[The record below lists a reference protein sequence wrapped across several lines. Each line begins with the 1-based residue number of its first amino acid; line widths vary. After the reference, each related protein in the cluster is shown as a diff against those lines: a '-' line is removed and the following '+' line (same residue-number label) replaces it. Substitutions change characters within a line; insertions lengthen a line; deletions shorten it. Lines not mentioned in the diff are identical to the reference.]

1 MKLLNISILL
11 AGMMFLTSAVN
22 AKIFGKAKPVKDN
35 TDFVEESMMRPRGD
49 LPFNRVWKASKVKN
63 SDYSEIYIAPVN
75 TEYLRQTSWWNKS
88 NVVEIQ
94 DDIDELAFKM
104 RSKIRKAFW
113 DSSTNR
119 FRPVFKPGPKT
130 LVLELAITEL
140 VPNKAGLKILLSAA
154 GPASGLLAVSFA
166 SGAIK
171 HVGLKSS
178 IAMEVRIRDG
188 GDGAIVAMY
197 ADREQEKGS
206 IVNVRNYTW
215 YGQIELIM
223 DEWADQLV
231 KVLNKGPRDIIV
243 DTPTFSLKPW

>member
-1 MKLLNISILL
+1 
-11 AGMMFLTSAVN
+11 
-22 AKIFGKAKPVKDN
+22 
-35 TDFVEESMMRPRGD
+35 MMRPRWD

-88 NVVEIQ
+88 NVAEIQ
-94 DDIDELAFKM
+94 DDIDDLAFKM

-113 DSSTNR
+113 ESLTST
-119 FRPVFKPGPKT
+119 FRVVNNPGPKT

-154 GPASGLLAVSFA
+154 GPAAGALMVGAA
-166 SGAIK
+166 SGVAKSI
-171 HVGLKSS
+171 GLKSS

-188 GDGAIVAMY
+188 GDGAIVAMF

-231 KVLNKGPRDIIV
+231 KVLNRDPGDIV
-243 DTPTFSLKPW
+243 DDTPTFSFKPW